1 MRGIVEGIDGRD
13 MVNRGQLGAF
23 EQQAHFILGAAQ
35 LASLVLP
42 VAKAGSAL
50 VKGGAATTERA
61 VATQVERG
69 VCKLPK
75 ITCFTSGTLVA
86 VAGGFKPIE
95 DIRVGNRVESTDG
108 THDLTEIDEATWKH
122 VVVRMDNPDG
132 SDDILEIELL
142 RSPQWIEETGS
153 RVGGS
158 IGLAIPEMGIYGW
171 AKVIALNPCPK
182 LQTGAG
188 RVVTMTITHFNA
200 FVLRFKIEGLP
211 EVLEPTILHP
221 LYSEDRGEWVHA
233 GELKVGERLP
243 FVSLSVQRRR
253 QWDARGSP
261 GGDQGADQ
269 AYGQCHGT
277 SADHGYVVDHQSQRA
292 ACQPR

>member
-1 MRGIVEGIDGRD
+1 
-13 MVNRGQLGAF
+13 
-23 EQQAHFILGAAQ
+23 
-35 LASLVLP
+35 
-42 VAKAGSAL
+42 
-50 VKGGAATTERA
+50 
-61 VATQVERG
+61 
-69 VCKLPK
+69 
-75 ITCFTSGTLVA
+75 
-86 VAGGFKPIE
+86 
-95 DIRVGNRVESTDG
+95 
-108 THDLTEIDEATWKH
+108 
-122 VVVRMDNPDG
+122 MDSPDG

-233 GELKVGERLP
+233 GELQVGERLRTKTGP
-243 FVSLSVQRRR
+243 
-253 QWDARGSP
+253 ARIEAIS
-261 GGDQGADQ
+261 
-269 AYGQCHGT
+269 HKEGT
-277 SADHGYVVDHQSQRA
+277 YRVYNFEVEQN
-292 ACQPR
+292 